1 MDKAEKGFGLVEVMI
16 AVTLGIVVVLGITQ
30 IFASAKQ
37 SYLTQDATSRLQEDA
52 RYVLSRMVQDIRMA
66 GMFGCLPVSAL
77 DSSPDDFASPIEWD
91 NSEKKLS
98 LVTASVA
105 DGLAGSSSSTWTITT
120 DCLTEGTVHTGS
132 RDPSAGEIAFP
143 IRKLAYAYDAD
154 AETLSV
160 ISGSNPAQ
168 PLVSGVSDFSVIFG
182 LAATATDSYVSGSYA
197 SNVSAA
203 DTSRIRSVRLSLTM
217 HDADGRTA
225 DQTYSVVAALRNRL
239 P

>member
-1 MDKAEKGFGLVEVMI
+1 MNKAEKGFGLVEVMI

-37 SYLTQDATSRLQEDA
+37 SYLTQDASSRLQEDA

-77 DSSPDDFASPIEWD
+77 ANPQDDFAFPIQWNE
-91 NSEKKLS
+91 SEKKLS

-120 DCLTEGTVHTGS
+120 DCLTAGTVHDGS
-132 RDPSAGEIAFP
+132 ANPGAGELAFP
-143 IRKLAYAYDAD
+143 IRKLAYEYDAD
-154 AETLSV
+154 SDTLFV
-160 ISGSNPAQ
+160 ASGSSQAQ
-168 PLVSGVSDFSVIFG
+168 PLVSGVSDFSVSFG
-182 LAATATDSYVSGSYA
+182 LAPNAGDTYVTGTYTGT
-197 SNVSAA
+197 VSDAA
-203 DTSRIRSVRLSLTM
+203 LIRSVRLSLTM
-217 HDADGRTA
+217 TDADGRA
-225 DQTYSVVAALRNRL
+225 SNQTYTVVAALRNRL

>member
-1 MDKAEKGFGLVEVMI
+1 MNKAEKGFGLVEVMI

-30 IFASAKQ
+30 IFVSAKQ

-77 DSSPDDFASPIEWD
+77 DSSPSDFASPIEWD

-105 DGLAGSSSSTWTITT
+105 DGREGSSSSTWTITT
-120 DCLTEGTVHTGS
+120 DCLTEGTVRSGS
-132 RDPSAGEIAFP
+132 QDPGAGELAFP
-143 IRKLAYAYDAD
+143 IRKLSYKYDED
-154 AETLSV
+154 AGTLSV
-160 ISGSNPAQ
+160 ASGSNEAQ
-168 PLVSGVSDFSVIFG
+168 PLVSGVSAFTVDFG
-182 LAATATDSYVSGSYA
+182 LAANAGDPYVAGSYT
-197 SNVSAA
+197 SNVSEAA
-203 DTSRIRSVRLSLTM
+203 LIRSVRLSLTM

>member
-1 MDKAEKGFGLVEVMI
+1 MNKAEKGFGLVEVMI
-16 AVTLGIVVVLGITQ
+16 AVTLGVVVVLGITQ
-30 IFASAKQ
+30 IFVSAKQ

-66 GMFGCLPVSAL
+66 GMFGCLPVSSL
-77 DSSPDDFASPIEWD
+77 DNSPSDFASPIQWN

-105 DGLAGSSSSTWTITT
+105 DGREGSSSSTWTITT
-120 DCLTEGTVHTGS
+120 DCLTAGAVHDNS
-132 RDPSAGEIAFP
+132 ADPGPGELAFP
-143 IRKLAYAYDAD
+143 IRKLAYQYDEDAD
-154 AETLSV
+154 TLSV
-160 ISGSNPAQ
+160 ISGSNPPQ
-168 PLVSGVSDFSVIFG
+168 PLVSGVSNFTVDFG
-182 LAATATDSYVSGSYA
+182 LAATASDSYVAGNYEET
-197 SNVSAA
+197 VSDAA
-203 DTSRIRSVRLSLTM
+203 LIRSVRLSLTM

>member
-1 MDKAEKGFGLVEVMI
+1 MNKAEKGFGLVEVMI

-37 SYLTQDATSRLQEDA
+37 SYLTQDSTSRLQEDA

-77 DSSPDDFASPIEWD
+77 DGSPPADFASPIEWD

-105 DGLAGSSSSTWTITT
+105 DGREGSSSSTWTITT
-120 DCLTEGTVHTGS
+120 DCLAGGTVHDGS
-132 RDPSAGEIAFP
+132 QDPGAGELAFP
-143 IRKLAYAYDAD
+143 IRKLAYKYDAD
-154 AETLSV
+154 AGTLSV
-160 ISGSNPAQ
+160 DSGSGVAQ
-168 PLVSGVSDFSVIFG
+168 PLVSGVSAFTVDFG
-182 LAATATDSYVSGSYA
+182 LAANAGDHYVTGSYM
-197 SNVSAA
+197 SNVSEAA
-203 DTSRIRSVRLSLTM
+203 LIRSVRLSLTM

>member
-1 MDKAEKGFGLVEVMI
+1 MSKAEKGFGLIEVMI

-30 IFASAKQ
+30 IFVSAKQ

-66 GMFGCLPVSAL
+66 GMFGCLPASAL
-77 DSSPDDFASPIEWD
+77 DNLPSDFASPVEWD
-91 NSEKKLS
+91 NGEKKLS

-105 DGLAGSSSSTWTITT
+105 DGREGSSSSTWTITT
-120 DCLTEGTVHTGS
+120 DCLTRGAVHDNSANPG
-132 RDPSAGEIAFP
+132 AGELAFP
-143 IRKLAYAYDAD
+143 IRKLAYKYDVD
-154 AETLSV
+154 AGTLSV
-160 ISGSNPAQ
+160 ASGSGEAQ
-168 PLVSGVSDFSVIFG
+168 PLVSGVSDFTVSFG
-182 LAATATDSYVSGSYA
+182 LAATAGDSYVAGNYEET
-197 SNVSAA
+197 VSDAA
-203 DTSRIRSVRLSLTM
+203 LIRSVRLSLTM

>member
-30 IFASAKQ
+30 IFVSAKQ

-77 DSSPDDFASPIEWD
+77 DNSPGDFASPIAW
-91 NSEKKLS
+91 NSTKNELS

-105 DGLAGSSSSTWTITT
+105 DGLSGSSSSTWTITT
-120 DCLTEGTVHTGS
+120 NCLTGGTVHSGS
-132 RDPSAGEIAFP
+132 RNPGTGELAFP
-143 IRKLAYAYDAD
+143 IRKLAYTYDAN
-154 AETLSV
+154 AGTLSV
-160 ISGSNPAQ
+160 ASGSNQAQ
-168 PLVSGVSDFSVIFG
+168 PLVSGVSGFSVTFG
-182 LAATATDSYVSGSYA
+182 LAATATDSYVAGSYA

-203 DTSRIRSVRLSLTM
+203 DNSRIRSVRLSLTM
-217 HDADGRTA
+217 RDADGRTA
-225 DQTYSVVAALRNRL
+225 NQTYRVVAALRNRL

>member
-1 MDKAEKGFGLVEVMI
+1 MNKAEKGFGLVEVMI

-30 IFASAKQ
+30 IFVSAKQ

-77 DSSPDDFASPIEWD
+77 DNSPSDFASPIQWN

-105 DGLAGSSSSTWTITT
+105 DGLEGSSSSTWTITT
-120 DCLTEGTVHTGS
+120 DCLTGGAVHDNSANPG
-132 RDPSAGEIAFP
+132 AGELAFP
-143 IRKLAYAYDAD
+143 IRKLAYKYDVD
-154 AETLSV
+154 AGTLSV
-160 ISGSNPAQ
+160 ASGSGEAQ
-168 PLVSGVSDFSVIFG
+168 PLVSGVSDFTVSFG
-182 LAATATDSYVSGSYA
+182 LAATAGDSYVAGNYEET
-197 SNVSAA
+197 VSDAA
-203 DTSRIRSVRLSLTM
+203 LIRSVRLSLTM